1 MIMSH
6 RCKLAIV
13 FAALLV
19 SGCATRTAYESP
31 DAPSAAWRGLEQASA
46 VAPSAEPNARSWWRN
61 FGDPRLN
68 ALIERV
74 FQNNNALRAAALRVR
89 QAQLVARLSSN
100 DLYPQLS
107 AGVGTRASR
116 DFKQGPTS
124 RSRSASVSIGY
135 EADVWGRLGAL
146 RDAAQWEAR
155 ATDQDRQALGLALT
169 GTTASLYFQLGY
181 LADRVAME
189 EASLDVARRTLTLVE
204 TQYTSGAAS
213 ALEMAEARR
222 TLQAQLAVQTQ
233 LLQLQT
239 ETRNALTVLLDG
251 EDMTAFEATSP
262 SLLTLPGVEADV
274 PASLLGRRPDLRAAE
289 SRLRASLASV
299 DATSL
304 SFYPSLSLTAEAG
317 AASSSLSSLLSN
329 PVGTLAA
336 SLALPFVNVQRAR
349 LTTAAARTAYDAN
362 VLDFQQTLQ
371 QALVDVE
378 NALSAR
384 TQYRK
389 EFEFLDAALGHA
401 RAAERMYEIR
411 YRSGAVAL
419 NDWLAAQEARR
430 GAESAVLENR
440 VRQLQNHVTLYQALG
455 GDMESGA

>member
-1 MIMSH
+1 MSTV
-6 RCKLAIV
+6 RKLIAV
-13 FAALLV
+13 LAALLV
-19 SGCATRTAYESP
+19 GGCATRTAYESP
-31 DAPSAAWRGLEQASA
+31 MVPTSSKSQAPD
-46 VAPSAEPNARSWWRN
+46 WWRN
-61 FGDPRLN
+61 FDDSRLDS
-68 ALIERV
+68 LIERV
-74 FQNNNALRAAALRVR
+74 KVNNTALRAAALRVR
-89 QAQLVARLSSN
+89 QAQLLARLSSN
-100 DLYPQLS
+100 DRYPQLA
-107 AGVGTRASR
+107 AGMGARGSR

-124 RSRSASVSIGY
+124 KSQSAYVSVGY
-135 EADVWGRLGAL
+135 EAELWGRLGAL
-146 RDAAQWEAR
+146 RDAADWEAK
-155 ATDQDRQALGLALT
+155 ATDQDREALGLALI

-181 LADRVAME
+181 IADRLAME
-189 EASLDVARRTLTLVE
+189 EASVSVARRTLALVE

-213 ALEMAEARR
+213 ALEIAEARR

-233 LLQLQT
+233 LFQLQT

-262 SLLTLPGVEADV
+262 SLLTLPSIEVDV
-274 PASLLGRRPDLRAAE
+274 PASVLGRRPDLRAAE
-289 SRLRASLASV
+289 SRLRASLASA

-304 SFYPSLSLTAEAG
+304 SFYPTLSLTAEAG
-317 AASSSLSSLLSN
+317 AASSSLSNLLSN

-349 LTTAAARTAYDAN
+349 LTTAAARTGYDAE

-371 QALVDVE
+371 QALADVG

-389 EFEFLDAALGHA
+389 EFEYLDAALGNA
-401 RAAERMYEIR
+401 RTAERMYEIR

-440 VRQLQNHVTLYQALG
+440 VRQLQNQVTLYQALG
-455 GDMESGA
+455 GDVET